1 MRAKKSKTRYFYKKF
16 AKKLVKSQH
25 VISQNSKC
33 FIVFNIIIKLFELW
47 GINNFFHK
55 ITFSIFRLL
64 TLDFVCQFRNVI
76 FAAALLY
83 LGSMK
88 VTKFWPSWP
97 NYRIIWKKLGLFWT
111 FQVCKASARGPG
123 ALCSVLLSFISSSLQ
138 RKQTQKFV
146 EELNFILAKKFIQKI
161 CPTFSYLQEAT
172 SEDSLKVCHLFLSI
186 D

>member
-1 MRAKKSKTRYFYKKF
+1 MLPFDKFFDKKTRFLQKISQ
-16 AKKLVKSQH
+16 KLVKSQH

-55 ITFSIFRLL
+55 ITFSIFKLL

-88 VTKFWPSWP
+88 VTKF
-97 NYRIIWKKLGLFWT
+97 
-111 FQVCKASARGPG
+111 
-123 ALCSVLLSFISSSLQ
+123 
-138 RKQTQKFV
+138 
-146 EELNFILAKKFIQKI
+146 
-161 CPTFSYLQEAT
+161 
-172 SEDSLKVCHLFLSI
+172 
-186 D
+186 